1 MRTYAPNPNFTE
13 IKRQMNQYRRIMSI
27 VGGSVSIAFRDF
39 DHMTQAVIEG
49 SVFADSTPET
59 DHPEICPE

>member
-13 IKRQMNQYRRIMSI
+13 IRRSI
-27 VGGSVSIAFRDF
+27 KAYHSMGLAVESSPLFPDF
-39 DHMTQAVIEG
+39 DAMTQAVIEG
-49 SVFADSTPET
+49 SVFTDRTPET